1 MSTKKLRNI
10 LNSKKLSDKELKVL
24 KDIEKKVS
32 WLSAWM
38 IHNANNIRQS
48 EDGLKVGGH
57 QASSASIIS
66 IMVVLYFKVLQSEDR
81 VAVKP
86 HAAPVF
92 HSIQYLLGNQTRE
105 KLENFRGFGGAQS
118 YPSRTKDTDDVD
130 YSTGSVGLGGAIT
143 IFGSLMQDYLYQ
155 HNFINK
161 QNKPG
166 KMVAL
171 LGDAELDE
179 GNIYEALLEGA
190 KQNVRNCWWVID
202 YNRQSLDAV
211 VADELHLKID
221 ELFAS
226 MGWRVVTLKYGKKL
240 QNLSKIKGGNKIL
253 NWIDNCPNDLY
264 SALSYLGSKGWRE
277 HLNNDLKNDKYAL
290 KIISALSDE
299 ELNDTMSNLAGNDVE
314 AVLEAF
320 MEADSDDI
328 PTCFIAYTIKGF
340 GLPLAGHKDN
350 HAGLMNIE
358 QMEKYKRELNITNG
372 EEWDYYSGIQSSKK
386 DLINFLSNS
395 SFYKNNNR
403 VYSDDKIE
411 IPKKLIFKDS
421 KLSNTQE
428 TFGRII
434 NEIGKDDSD
443 LSNRIV
449 TFSPDVTVSTSLGGW
464 VNQKQI
470 YNREKRT
477 DIFHDEKVVS
487 AQKWHV
493 SPKGQH
499 FELGIAENNL
509 FLALGA
515 AGLSKEMFGA
525 TLIPIG
531 TIYDTFISRGLD
543 ALNYAVYQDARFLL
557 VATPSGIS
565 LGPEGGAHQS
575 IITPL
580 IGVGQPNLLMFEPTY
595 ADELEVILR
604 YSFRYMQDENGSSV
618 YIRLSTRNIPQLKR
632 TLDDSLENNILS
644 GGYWLDKSSEKSDII
659 ILFSGVMAPEVLEAV
674 EIMKEDEINISIL
687 SVTSNDRLYKNWK
700 KSHKDKSSGT
710 YSKSR
715 IEELFE
721 NSSKDCVIVSIND
734 AHSSVLTWIGGAVGK
749 KIISLG
755 FDEFGQS
762 GNLKDLYNTYSL
774 DSEAIVDACAQ
785 VLINNN

>member
-211 VADELHLKID
+211 VTDELHLKID

-358 QMEKYKRELNITNG
+358 QMEEYKRELNITNG

>member
-1 MSTKKLRNI
+1 MANKKIKNI
-10 LNSKKLSDKELKVL
+10 SNSKKISDKDLSIL
-24 KDIEKKVS
+24 KDLEKKVS

-38 IHNANNIRQS
+38 IHNANNIRESQ
-48 EDGLKVGGH
+48 DGLKVGGH

-66 IMVVLYFKVLQSEDR
+66 IMVALYFKVLESEDR

-92 HSIQYLLGNQTRE
+92 HSIQYLLGNQSKE

-118 YPSRTKDTDDVD
+118 YPSRTKDTADVD

-155 HNFINK
+155 HNLINE
-161 QNKPG
+161 QNRNG

-264 SALSYLGSKGWRE
+264 SALSYLGSKGWRD
-277 HLNNDLKNDKYAL
+277 HLNNDLKNDKDAL
-290 KIISALSDE
+290 KIISS
-299 ELNDTMSNLAGNDVE
+299 LNDEDLNETMSNLAGNDVE

-320 MEADSDDI
+320 LEADNDDV

-358 QMEKYKRELNITNG
+358 QMEVYKKELNIKQG
-372 EEWDYYSGIQSSKK
+372 EEWDCYSGINSSENDIIK
-386 DLINFLSNS
+386 FLTNN

-403 VYSDDKIE
+403 NYSDEKIH
-411 IPKKLIFKDS
+411 IPKKLIFKEGKS
-421 KLSNTQE
+421 SNTQE
-428 TFGRII
+428 VFGRII
-434 NEIGKDDSD
+434 NEIGKEESD
-443 LSNRIV
+443 LSKRIV

-470 YNREKRT
+470 YNRVKRT

-493 SPKGQH
+493 SPEGQH

-515 AGLSKEMFGA
+515 AGLSNKMFGSS
-525 TLIPIG
+525 LIPIG

-580 IGVGQPNLLMFEPTY
+580 IGIGQPNLLMFEPTY
-595 ADELEVILR
+595 ADELEIILR
-604 YSFRYMQDENGSSV
+604 YSFSYMQEENGSSV
-618 YIRLSTRNIPQLKR
+618 YIRLSTRNIDQIERK
-632 TLDDSLENNILS
+632 LDSSNEEDILS
-644 GGYWLDKSSEKSDII
+644 GGYWLEKPSKKSDVII
-659 ILFSGVMAPEVLEAV
+659 VFSGVMAPEVLEAA
-674 EIMKEDEINISIL
+674 EIMKEDELNISIL

-700 KSHKDKSSGT
+700 QTHKDRSHGVNN
-710 YSKSR
+710 KSR

-721 NSSKDCVIVSIND
+721 NTNRESVIISVND
-734 AHSSVLTWIGGAVGK
+734 AHSSSLTWIGGALGK

-755 FDEFGQS
+755 VDEFGQS
-762 GNLKDLYNTYSL
+762 GNLKDLYKHYSL
-774 DSEAIVDACAQ
+774 DAEAIVDACAQ
-785 VLINNN
+785 VLISAN

>member
-1 MSTKKLRNI
+1 MDSKKIKNI
-10 LNSKKLSDKELKVL
+10 SNSKKISDKDLSIL
-24 KDIEKKVS
+24 KDLEKKVS

-38 IHNANNIRQS
+38 IHNANNIRESQ
-48 EDGLKVGGH
+48 DGLKVGGH

-66 IMVVLYFKVLQSEDR
+66 IMVALYFKVLESEDR

-92 HSIQYLLGNQTRE
+92 HSIQYLLGNQSKE

-118 YPSRTKDTDDVD
+118 YPSRTKDTADVD

-155 HNFINK
+155 HNLINE
-161 QNKPG
+161 QNRNG

-264 SALSYLGSKGWRE
+264 SALSYLGSKGWRD
-277 HLNNDLKNDKYAL
+277 HLNNDLKNDKDAL
-290 KIISALSDE
+290 KIISS
-299 ELNDTMSNLAGNDVE
+299 LNDEDLNETMSNLAGNDVE

-320 MEADSDDI
+320 LEADNDDV

-358 QMEKYKRELNITNG
+358 QMEVYKKELNIKQG
-372 EEWDYYSGIQSSKK
+372 EEWDYYSGINSSENDIIK
-386 DLINFLSNS
+386 FLKNN

-403 VYSDDKIE
+403 NYSDEKIH
-411 IPKKLIFKDS
+411 IPKKLIFKEGKS
-421 KLSNTQE
+421 SNTQE
-428 TFGRII
+428 VFGRII
-434 NEIGKDDSD
+434 NEIGKEESN
-443 LSNRIV
+443 LSKRIV
-449 TFSPDVTVSTSLGGW
+449 TFSPDVTISTSLGGW

-470 YNREKRT
+470 YNRVKRT

-493 SPKGQH
+493 SPEGQH

-515 AGLSKEMFGA
+515 AGLSKKMFGSS
-525 TLIPIG
+525 LIPIG

-580 IGVGQPNLLMFEPTY
+580 IGIGQPNLLMFEPTY
-595 ADELEVILR
+595 ADELEIILR
-604 YSFRYMQDENGSSV
+604 YSFSYMQEENGSSV
-618 YIRLSTRNIPQLKR
+618 YIRLSTRNIDQIERK
-632 TLDDSLENNILS
+632 LDSSNEEDILS
-644 GGYWLDKSSEKSDII
+644 GGYWLEKPSKKSDVII
-659 ILFSGVMAPEVLEAV
+659 VFSGVMAPEVLEAA
-674 EIMKEDEINISIL
+674 EIMKEDELNISIL

-700 KSHKDKSSGT
+700 QTHKDRSLGVNN
-710 YSKSR
+710 KSR

-721 NSSKDCVIVSIND
+721 NTNRESVIISVND
-734 AHSSVLTWIGGAVGK
+734 AHSSSLTWIGGALGK

-755 FDEFGQS
+755 VDEFGQS
-762 GNLKDLYNTYSL
+762 GNLKDLYKHYSL
-774 DSEAIVDACAQ
+774 DAEAIVDACAQ
-785 VLINNN
+785 VLISAN

>member
-1 MSTKKLRNI
+1 MANKKI
-10 LNSKKLSDKELKVL
+10 KSISNSKKISDKDLSIL
-24 KDIEKKVS
+24 KDLEKKVS

-38 IHNANNIRQS
+38 IHNANNIRESQ
-48 EDGLKVGGH
+48 DGLKVGGH
-57 QASSASIIS
+57 QSSSASIIS
-66 IMVVLYFKVLQSEDR
+66 IMVALYFKVLESEDR

-92 HSIQYLLGNQTRE
+92 HSIQYLLGNQSKE

-118 YPSRTKDTDDVD
+118 YPSRTKDTADVD

-155 HNFINK
+155 HNLINE
-161 QNKPG
+161 QNRNG

-264 SALSYLGSKGWRE
+264 SALSYLGSKGWRD
-277 HLNNDLKNDKYAL
+277 HLNNDLKNDKDAL
-290 KIISALSDE
+290 KIISS
-299 ELNDTMSNLAGNDVE
+299 LNDEDLNETMSNLAGNDVE

-320 MEADSDDI
+320 LEADNDDV

-358 QMEKYKRELNITNG
+358 QMEVYKKELNIKQG
-372 EEWDYYSGIQSSKK
+372 EEWDYYSGINSSENDIIK
-386 DLINFLSNS
+386 FLTNN

-403 VYSDDKIE
+403 NYSDEKIH
-411 IPKKLIFKDS
+411 IPKKLIFKES
-421 KLSNTQE
+421 KSSNTQE
-428 TFGRII
+428 VFGRII
-434 NEIGKDDSD
+434 NEIGKEESD
-443 LSNRIV
+443 LSKRIV

-464 VNQKQI
+464 VNQRQI
-470 YNREKRT
+470 YNRVKRT

-493 SPKGQH
+493 SPEGQH

-515 AGLSKEMFGA
+515 AGLSKKMFGSS
-525 TLIPIG
+525 LIPIG

-580 IGVGQPNLLMFEPTY
+580 IGIGQPNLLMFEPTY
-595 ADELEVILR
+595 ADELEIILR
-604 YSFRYMQDENGSSV
+604 YSFSYMQEENGSSV
-618 YIRLSTRNIPQLKR
+618 YIRLSTRNIDQIERK
-632 TLDDSLENNILS
+632 LDSSNEEDILS
-644 GGYWLDKSSEKSDII
+644 GGYWLEKSSKKSDVII
-659 ILFSGVMAPEVLEAV
+659 VFSGVMAPEVLEAA
-674 EIMKEDEINISIL
+674 EIMKEDELNISIL

-700 KSHKDKSSGT
+700 QTHKDRSLGINN
-710 YSKSR
+710 KSR

-721 NSSKDCVIVSIND
+721 NTNRESVIISVND
-734 AHSSVLTWIGGAVGK
+734 AHSSSLTWIGGALGK

-755 FDEFGQS
+755 VDEFGQS
-762 GNLKDLYNTYSL
+762 GNLKDLYKHYSL
-774 DSEAIVDACAQ
+774 DAEAIVDACAQ
-785 VLINNN
+785 VLISAN

>member
-1 MSTKKLRNI
+1 MYNNKLNNI
-10 LNSKKLSDKELKVL
+10 SNSKKIPSKDIQVL
-24 KDIEKKVS
+24 KDLEKKVS
-32 WLSAWM
+32 WLSSWM
-38 IHNANNIRQS
+38 IHNANNIRVS

-57 QASSASIIS
+57 QASSASIVS
-66 IMVVLYFKVLQSEDR
+66 IMIALYFKVLKSEDR

-92 HSIQYLLGNQTRE
+92 HSIQYMLGNQTKD
-105 KLENFRGFGGAQS
+105 KLENFRAFGGAQS

-143 IFGSLMQDYLYQ
+143 IFGSLIQDYLHQ
-155 HNFINK
+155 HKIMK
-161 QNKPG
+161 RKKYG

-190 KQNVRNCWWVID
+190 KQNVRNCWWIID

-211 VADELHLKID
+211 VTDELHLKID
-221 ELFAS
+221 ELFDS

-240 QNLSKIKGGNKIL
+240 QSLSKIKGGNKIL

-277 HLNNDLKNDKYAL
+277 HLNNDLKNDKDAL
-290 KIISALSDE
+290 KIINSMGDE
-299 ELNDTMSNLAGNDVE
+299 ELNETMSNLAGNDVE

-320 MEADSDDI
+320 LEADKDDT

-358 QMEKYKRELNITNG
+358 QIEAYRKELNINKG
-372 EEWDYYSGIQSSKK
+372 EEWDYYSGIDSSQK
-386 DLINFLSNS
+386 DLAKFLEKSP
-395 SFYKNNNR
+395 FYKNNDRNF
-403 VYSDDKIE
+403 SDEKV
-411 IPKKLIFKDS
+411 KVSNKFKFKEGKS
-421 KLSNTQE
+421 SNTQE
-428 TFGRII
+428 VFGRIL
-434 NEIGKDDSD
+434 NEIGKSDSE
-443 LSNRIV
+443 LSKRIV

-470 YNREKRT
+470 YNRKKKT
-477 DIFHDEKVVS
+477 DVFHDEKVVS
-487 AQKWHV
+487 AQKWQV
-493 SPKGQH
+493 SPQGQH

-515 AGLSKEMFGA
+515 AGLSKKMFGSS
-525 TLIPIG
+525 LIPIG

-580 IGVGQPNLLMFEPTY
+580 IGIGQPNLLMFEPTY

-604 YSFRYMQDENGSSV
+604 YTFNYMQDENGSSV
-618 YIRLSTRNIPQLKR
+618 YIRLSTRNIDQINRKL
-632 TLDDSLENNILS
+632 TSSLEQDILS
-644 GGYWLDKSSEKSDII
+644 GGYWLEGSEINSEVII
-659 ILFSGVMAPEVLEAV
+659 VFSGVMAPEVLEASKQ
-674 EIMKEDEINISIL
+674 MQEDEINISIL
-687 SVTSNDRLYKNWK
+687 SVTSNDRLYKNWRQ
-700 KSHKDKSSGT
+700 SHKDKSLGINN
-710 YSKSR
+710 KSR
-715 IEELFE
+715 IEEIFE
-721 NSSKDCVIVSIND
+721 NTNKNSVIITIND
-734 AHSSVLTWIGGAVGK
+734 AHSSSLTWIGGAVGK

-755 FDEFGQS
+755 VDEFGQS
-762 GNLKDLYNTYSL
+762 GNLIDLYRHYSIN
-774 DSEAIVDACAQ
+774 SEAIVDACAQ
-785 VLINNN
+785 VLVNNN

>member
-1 MSTKKLRNI
+1 MKN
-10 LNSKKLSDKELKVL
+10 NKLSQISNSQKISDIDLKIL
-24 KDIEKKVS
+24 KDVEKKVS
-32 WLSAWM
+32 WISAWM
-38 IHNANNIRQS
+38 IHNANNIRPS
-48 EDGLKVGGH
+48 LDGIKVGGH

-66 IMVVLYFKVLQSEDR
+66 IMVALYFKILKTEDR

-92 HSIQYLLGNQTRE
+92 HSIQYLLGNQKQD
-105 KLENFRGFGGAQS
+105 KLENFRAFGGAQS

-143 IFGSLMQDYLYQ
+143 IFGSLIQDYVAQ
-155 HNFINK
+155 HDFVSKNF
-161 QNKPG
+161 KPG

-211 VADELHLKID
+211 VADKLHLKID

-226 MGWRVVTLKYGKKL
+226 MGWRVITLKYGKKL
-240 QNLSKIKGGNKIL
+240 QSLSTLNGGNEIL

-264 SALSYLGSKGWRE
+264 SALSYMGSKGWRE
-277 HLNNDLKNDKYAL
+277 HLNKDLKKSKEAIN
-290 KIISALSDE
+290 IIKSLSDV
-299 ELNDTMSNLAGNDVE
+299 ELNETMSNLAGNDVE

-320 MEADSDDI
+320 TEADNDDV

-350 HAGLMNIE
+350 HSGLMNND
-358 QMEKYKRELNITNG
+358 QMQSYKKNLNIKNG
-372 EEWDYYSGIQSSKK
+372 CEWDYYSGLDSSENLIK
-386 DLINFLSNS
+386 DFLSKT
-395 SFYKNNNR
+395 SFYKGDKR
-403 VYSDDKIE
+403 LFSDSI
-411 IPKKLIFKDS
+411 IHVPS
-421 KLSNTQE
+421 KFDYKNSENSNTQE
-428 TFGRII
+428 VFGRIL
-434 NEIGKDDSD
+434 NEIGKEDSD
-443 LSNRIV
+443 LSKRIV

-470 YNREKRT
+470 YNREHKE
-477 DIFHDEKVVS
+477 DVFHNEKVVS
-487 AQKWHV
+487 AQKWLA

-515 AGLSKEMFGA
+515 AGLSDKMFGSR
-525 TLIPIG
+525 LIPIG

-580 IGVGQPNLLMFEPTY
+580 IGIGQPNLLMFEPTY
-595 ADELEVILR
+595 ADELEIILR
-604 YSFRYMQDENGSSV
+604 YTFSYMQQPKGSSV
-618 YIRLSTRNIPQLKR
+618 YIRLSTRNIPQIKR
-632 TLDDSLENNILS
+632 EISKSLEEEILS
-644 GGYWLDKSSEKSDII
+644 GGYWLEKPKNKSNITII
-659 ILFSGVMAPEVLEAV
+659 FSGVMAPEVYEALQ
-674 EIMKEDEINISIL
+674 ILKEDNLNISVL
-687 SVTSNDRLYKNWK
+687 SVTSSDRMYKNWK
-700 KSHKDKSSGT
+700 ESQKKRSVGNKNL
-710 YSKSR
+710 SR
-715 IEELFE
+715 IEELFME
-721 NSSKDCVIVSIND
+721 TSKESVIVTLID
-734 AHSSVLTWIGGAVGK
+734 AHSSSLTWIGGAVGK
-749 KIISLG
+749 KTISLG
-755 FDEFGQS
+755 VDEFGQS
-762 GNLKDLYNTYSL
+762 GNLKDLYHHYSI
-774 DSEAIVDACAQ
+774 DADAIVDACAQ
-785 VLINNN
+785 ALSN

>member
-1 MSTKKLRNI
+1 MKNNKLSQI
-10 LNSKKLSDKELKVL
+10 SNSKKISDIDLKTL
-24 KDIEKKVS
+24 KDVEKKIS

-38 IHNANNIRQS
+38 IHNANNIRPS
-48 EDGLKVGGH
+48 MDGIKVGGH

-66 IMVVLYFKVLQSEDR
+66 IMVALYFKILNSEDR

-92 HSIQYLLGNQTRE
+92 HSIQYLLGNQTLD
-105 KLENFRGFGGAQS
+105 KLEKFRALGGAQS

-143 IFGSLMQDYLYQ
+143 IFGSLIQDYVAQ
-155 HNFINK
+155 HNFVSKNFRH
-161 QNKPG
+161 G

-211 VADELHLKID
+211 VADKLHLKID

-226 MGWRVVTLKYGKKL
+226 MGWRVITLKYGKKL
-240 QNLSKIKGGNKIL
+240 QSLSKIKGGNEIL

-264 SALSYLGSKGWRE
+264 SALSYMGSKGWRE
-277 HLNNDLKNDKYAL
+277 HLNIDLKNNKDSIN
-290 KIISALSDE
+290 IIKSLSDE
-299 ELNDTMSNLAGNDVE
+299 ELNETMSNLAGNDVE

-320 MEADSDDI
+320 IEADNDDI

-350 HAGLMNIE
+350 HAGLMNNE
-358 QMEKYKRELNITNG
+358 QMESYKNNLNIKNG
-372 EEWDYYSGIQSSKK
+372 QEWDYYSGLDSSEDIIK
-386 DLINFLSNS
+386 DFLSKN
-395 SFYKNNNR
+395 SFYKGQKR
-403 VYSDDKIE
+403 LFRDQE
-411 IPKKLIFKDS
+411 INVPNKLHYKNS
-421 KLSNTQE
+421 QSSNTQE
-428 TFGRII
+428 VFGRIL
-434 NEIGKDDSD
+434 NEIGKNESD
-443 LSNRIV
+443 LSKRIV

-470 YNREKRT
+470 YNREHKE
-477 DIFHDEKVVS
+477 DIFHNEKVVS
-487 AQKWHV
+487 AQKWHA
-493 SPKGQH
+493 SPNGQH

-515 AGLSKEMFGA
+515 AGLSDKMFGA
-525 TLIPIG
+525 SLIPIG

-543 ALNYAVYQDARFLL
+543 ALNYAVYQDSRFLL

-580 IGVGQPNLLMFEPTY
+580 IGIGQPNLLMFEPTY

-604 YSFRYMQDENGSSV
+604 YTFSHMQRPEGSSV
-618 YIRLSTRNIPQLKR
+618 YIRLSTRNIPQITREINK
-632 TLDDSLENNILS
+632 SLEGEILS
-644 GGYWLDKSSEKSDII
+644 GGYWLEKPKNKSNITI
-659 ILFSGVMAPEVLEAV
+659 VFSGVMAPEVLEAI
-674 EIMKEDEINISIL
+674 EILKEDMLDVSVLSI
-687 SVTSNDRLYKNWK
+687 TSADRLYKNWK
-700 KSHKDKSSGT
+700 EAQKQRSMGNKIL
-710 YSKSR
+710 SR
-715 IEELFE
+715 IEELFLDTLSE
-721 NSSKDCVIVSIND
+721 SVIVTLID
-734 AHSSVLTWIGGAVGK
+734 AHSSSLTWIGGAVGK
-749 KIISLG
+749 KTVSLG
-755 FDEFGQS
+755 VDEFGQS
-762 GNLKDLYNTYSL
+762 GNLQDLYNHY
-774 DSEAIVDACAQ
+774 DIDADAIVDACAQ
-785 VLINNN
+785 ALSK

>member
-1 MSTKKLRNI
+1 MKNNKLSQI
-10 LNSKKLSDKELKVL
+10 SNSKKISDIDLKVL
-24 KDIEKKVS
+24 KDVEKKVS

-38 IHNANNIRQS
+38 IHNANNIRPS
-48 EDGLKVGGH
+48 LDGIKVGGH

-66 IMVVLYFKVLQSEDR
+66 IMVALYFKILNSEDR

-92 HSIQYLLGNQTRE
+92 HSIQYLLGNQNLK
-105 KLENFRGFGGAQS
+105 KLENFRAYGGAQS

-143 IFGSLMQDYLYQ
+143 IFGSLIQDYVAQ
-155 HNFINK
+155 HNFVSKNFK
-161 QNKPG
+161 YG

-211 VADELHLKID
+211 VADKLHLKID

-226 MGWRVVTLKYGKKL
+226 MGWRVITLKYGKKL
-240 QNLSKIKGGNKIL
+240 QSLSKIKGGNEIL

-264 SALSYLGSKGWRE
+264 SALSYMGSKGWRE
-277 HLNNDLKNDKYAL
+277 HLNTDLKNNKDSIN
-290 KIISALSDE
+290 IIKSLSDE
-299 ELNDTMSNLAGNDVE
+299 ELNETMSNLAGNDVE

-320 MEADSDDI
+320 IEADNDDI

-350 HAGLMNIE
+350 HAGLMNNE
-358 QMEKYKRELNITNG
+358 QMESYKNNLNIKNG
-372 EEWDYYSGIQSSKK
+372 QEWDYYSGLDSSEVIIK
-386 DLINFLSNS
+386 DFLSKN
-395 SFYKNNNR
+395 SFYKGKKRLFSEQAIN
-403 VYSDDKIE
+403 V
-411 IPKKLIFKDS
+411 PKKLNYKKS
-421 KLSNTQE
+421 LSSNTQE
-428 TFGRII
+428 VFGRIL
-434 NEIGKDDSD
+434 NEIGKDDTD
-443 LSNRIV
+443 LGKRIV

-470 YNREKRT
+470 YNREHKE
-477 DIFHDEKVVS
+477 DIFYNEKVVS
-487 AQKWHV
+487 AQKWHA
-493 SPKGQH
+493 SPNGQH

-515 AGLSKEMFGA
+515 AGLSDKMFGA
-525 TLIPIG
+525 SLIPIG

-543 ALNYAVYQDARFLL
+543 ALNYAVYQDSRFLL

-580 IGVGQPNLLMFEPTY
+580 IGIGQPNLLMFEPTY

-604 YSFRYMQDENGSSV
+604 YTFSHMQSPEGSSV
-618 YIRLSTRNIPQLKR
+618 YIRLSTRNIPQIKR
-632 TLDDSLENNILS
+632 EINKSLEGEILS
-644 GGYWLDKSSEKSDII
+644 GGYWLKKPKNKSNITI
-659 ILFSGVMAPEVLEAV
+659 VFSGVMAPEVLEAI
-674 EIMKEDEINISIL
+674 EILKEDMLDVSVLSI
-687 SVTSNDRLYKNWK
+687 TSADRLYKNWK
-700 KSHKDKSSGT
+700 EAQKQRSMGNKIL
-710 YSKSR
+710 SR
-715 IEELFE
+715 IEELFLDTLSE
-721 NSSKDCVIVSIND
+721 SVIVTLID
-734 AHSSVLTWIGGAVGK
+734 AHSSSLTWIGGAVGK
-749 KIISLG
+749 KTVSLG
-755 FDEFGQS
+755 VDEFGQS
-762 GNLKDLYNTYSL
+762 GNLQDLYNHY
-774 DSEAIVDACAQ
+774 DIDADAIVDACAQ
-785 VLINNN
+785 ALSK

>member
-1 MSTKKLRNI
+1 MKNNKLSQI
-10 LNSKKLSDKELKVL
+10 SNSKKISDIDLKTL
-24 KDIEKKVS
+24 KDVEKKIS

-38 IHNANNIRQS
+38 IHNANNIRPS
-48 EDGLKVGGH
+48 MDGIKVGGH

-66 IMVVLYFKVLQSEDR
+66 IMVALYFKILNSEDR

-92 HSIQYLLGNQTRE
+92 HSIQYLLGNQTLD
-105 KLENFRGFGGAQS
+105 KLEKFRAFGGAQS

-143 IFGSLMQDYLYQ
+143 IFGSLIQDYVAQ
-155 HNFINK
+155 HNLVSKNFRH
-161 QNKPG
+161 G

-211 VADELHLKID
+211 VADKLHLKID

-226 MGWRVVTLKYGKKL
+226 MGWRVITLKYGKKL
-240 QNLSKIKGGNKIL
+240 QSLSKIKGGNEIL

-264 SALSYLGSKGWRE
+264 SALSYMGSKGWRE
-277 HLNNDLKNDKYAL
+277 HLNIDLKNNKDSIN
-290 KIISALSDE
+290 IIKSLSDE
-299 ELNDTMSNLAGNDVE
+299 ELNETMSNLAGNDVE

-320 MEADSDDI
+320 IEADNDDI

-350 HAGLMNIE
+350 HAGLMNNE
-358 QMEKYKRELNITNG
+358 QMESYKNNLNIKNG
-372 EEWDYYSGIQSSKK
+372 QEWDYYSGLDSSEDIIK
-386 DLINFLSNS
+386 DFLSKN
-395 SFYKNNNR
+395 SFYKGQKR
-403 VYSDDKIE
+403 LFRDQE
-411 IPKKLIFKDS
+411 INVPNKLHYKNS
-421 KLSNTQE
+421 QSSNTQE
-428 TFGRII
+428 VFGRIL
-434 NEIGKDDSD
+434 NEIGKNESD
-443 LSNRIV
+443 LSKRIV

-470 YNREKRT
+470 YNREHKE
-477 DIFHDEKVVS
+477 DIFHNEKVVS
-487 AQKWHV
+487 AQKWHA
-493 SPKGQH
+493 SPNGQH

-515 AGLSKEMFGA
+515 AGLSDKMFGA
-525 TLIPIG
+525 SLIPIG

-543 ALNYAVYQDARFLL
+543 ALNYAVYQDSRFLL

-580 IGVGQPNLLMFEPTY
+580 IGIGQPNLLMFEPTY

-604 YSFRYMQDENGSSV
+604 YTFSHMQRPEGSSV
-618 YIRLSTRNIPQLKR
+618 YIRLSTRNIPQITREINK
-632 TLDDSLENNILS
+632 SLEGEILS
-644 GGYWLDKSSEKSDII
+644 GGYWLEKPKNKSNITI
-659 ILFSGVMAPEVLEAV
+659 VFSGVMAPEVLEAI
-674 EIMKEDEINISIL
+674 EILKEDMLDVSVLSI
-687 SVTSNDRLYKNWK
+687 TSADRLYKNWK
-700 KSHKDKSSGT
+700 EAQKQRSMGNKIL
-710 YSKSR
+710 SR
-715 IEELFE
+715 IEELFLDTLSE
-721 NSSKDCVIVSIND
+721 SVIVTLID
-734 AHSSVLTWIGGAVGK
+734 AHSSSLTWIGGAVGK
-749 KIISLG
+749 KTVSLG
-755 FDEFGQS
+755 VDEFGQS
-762 GNLKDLYNTYSL
+762 GNLQDLYNHY
-774 DSEAIVDACAQ
+774 DIDADAIVDACAQ
-785 VLINNN
+785 ALSK

>member
-1 MSTKKLRNI
+1 MNSKNKLRNI
-10 LNSKKLSDKELKVL
+10 PNKKQISDKDLILLKEL
-24 KDIEKKVS
+24 EKKVS
-32 WLSAWM
+32 WLSSWM
-38 IHNANNIRQS
+38 IHNANNLRIS

-57 QASSASIIS
+57 QASSASIVS
-66 IMVVLYFKVLQSEDR
+66 IMVALYFKILQSEDR

-92 HSIQYLLGNQTRE
+92 HSIQYLLGNQTQD
-105 KLENFRGFGGAQS
+105 KLKNFRGFGGAQS

-143 IFGSLMQDYLYQ
+143 IFGSLIQDYLYQ
-155 HNFINK
+155 HNFIKK
-161 QNKPG
+161 QKSG

-190 KQNVRNCWWVID
+190 KQNVRNCWWIID

-240 QNLSKIKGGNKIL
+240 QSLSKIKGGNLIL
-253 NWIDNCPNDLY
+253 NWIDSCPNDLY

-277 HLNNDLKNDKYAL
+277 HLNNDLKNHKDAL
-290 KIISALSDE
+290 NIINTLSDE
-299 ELNDTMSNLAGNDVE
+299 ELNETMSNLAGNDVE

-320 MEADSDDI
+320 LEADSDDI

-358 QMEKYKRELNITNG
+358 QMEIFKKELNISKG
-372 EEWDYYSGIQSSKK
+372 EEWDFFSGMSAPKNEVNKFLKK
-386 DLINFLSNS
+386 S
-395 SFYKNNNR
+395 SFYNNNDR
-403 VYSDDKIE
+403 NFSDKKIE
-411 IPKKLIFKDS
+411 ISKKFKFKES
-421 KLSNTQE
+421 KTSNTQE
-428 TFGRII
+428 VFGRII
-434 NEIGKDDSD
+434 NEIGKEDSE
-443 LSNRIV
+443 LSKRIV
-449 TFSPDVTVSTSLGGW
+449 TFSPDVTVSTNLGGW

-470 YNREKRT
+470 YNREKKT

-493 SPKGQH
+493 SPEGQH

-515 AGLSKEMFGA
+515 AGLSKKMFGA
-525 TLIPIG
+525 SLIPIG

-580 IGVGQPNLLMFEPTY
+580 IGIGQPNLLMFEPTY

-604 YSFRYMQDENGSSV
+604 YTFSYMQEENGSSV
-618 YIRLSTRNIPQLKR
+618 YIRLSTRNIDQINRKLSS
-632 TLDDSLENNILS
+632 SLEQDILS
-644 GGYWLDKSSEKSDII
+644 GGYWLEKSKIKSDLII
-659 ILFSGVMAPEVLEAV
+659 VFSGVMAPEVLMAAET
-674 EIMKEDEINISIL
+674 MKEDEINISIL

-700 KSHKDKSSGT
+700 QSHKDKSRGINN
-710 YSKSR
+710 KSR
-715 IEELFE
+715 IEKIFE
-721 NSSKDCVIVSIND
+721 NTSKESVIITIND
-734 AHSSVLTWIGGAVGK
+734 AHSSTLTWIGGAVGRK
-749 KIISLG
+749 VISLG
-755 FDEFGQS
+755 VDEFGQS
-762 GNLKDLYNTYSL
+762 GNLKDLYNYYAL
-774 DSEAIVDACAQ
+774 DQEAIVDACAQ
-785 VLINNN
+785 IIVDNN

>member
-1 MSTKKLRNI
+1 MNNKKLKNI
-10 LNSKKLSDKELKVL
+10 PNSKKLSDKDLTVL

-38 IHNANNIRQS
+38 IHNANNIRKS

-57 QASSASIIS
+57 QASSASIVS
-66 IMVVLYFKVLQSEDR
+66 IMVALYFKVLQSEDR

-92 HSIQYLLGNQTRE
+92 HSIQYLLGNQTKE
-105 KLENFRGFGGAQS
+105 KLDNFRGFGGAQS

-143 IFGSLMQDYLYQ
+143 IFGSLMQDYLYK

-161 QNKPG
+161 QNKFG

-226 MGWRVVTLKYGKKL
+226 MGWRVVILKYGKKL
-240 QNLSKIKGGNKIL
+240 QRLSKIKGGNKIL

-264 SALSYLGSKGWRE
+264 SALSYVGSKGWRE
-277 HLNNDLKNDKYAL
+277 HLNNDLKNDKDAL
-290 KIISALSDE
+290 KIINALSDS

-320 MEADSDDI
+320 MEADSDDV
-328 PTCFIAYTIKGF
+328 PTCFIAYTTKGF

-350 HAGLMNIE
+350 HAGLMNNE
-358 QMEKYKRELNITNG
+358 QMEVYKSELNIANG
-372 EEWDYYSGIQSSKK
+372 DEWDHYAGIESSKK
-386 DLINFLSNS
+386 DLIKFLSKS

-403 VYSDDKIE
+403 TYSDHKIK
-411 IPKKLIFKDS
+411 IPEKLKFKGGN
-421 KLSNTQE
+421 LSNTQE
-428 TFGRII
+428 VFGRII
-434 NEIGKDDSD
+434 NEIGKESSD

-470 YNREKRT
+470 YNRVKKT

-493 SPKGQH
+493 SPDGQH

-515 AGLSKEMFGA
+515 AGLSKKMFGSS
-525 TLIPIG
+525 LIPIG

-557 VATPSGIS
+557 IATPSGIS

-580 IGVGQPNLLMFEPTY
+580 IGIGQPSLLMFEPTY
-595 ADELEVILR
+595 ADELEAILR
-604 YSFRYMQDENGSSV
+604 YSFSFMQEENGSSV
-618 YIRLSTRNIPQLKR
+618 YIRLSTRNITQLQR
-632 TLDDSLENNILS
+632 TLNTSLENEILS
-644 GGYWLDKSSEKSDII
+644 GGYWLEKSEKPSDII
-659 ILFSGVMAPEVLEAV
+659 IVFSGVMAPEVLEAA
-674 EIMKEDEINISIL
+674 EIIKEDEINVSVLSI
-687 SVTSNDRLYKNWK
+687 TSNDRLYKNWK
-700 KSHKDKSSGT
+700 QSHKNKSSGVNN
-710 YSKSR
+710 KSR
-715 IEELFE
+715 IEQLFE
-721 NSSKDCVIVSIND
+721 ASNRDSVIISIND
-734 AHSSVLTWIGGAVGK
+734 AHSSTLTWIGGAVGK

-755 FDEFGQS
+755 VDEFGQS
-762 GNLKDLYNTYSL
+762 GNLKDLYENYSL
-774 DSEAIVDACAQ
+774 NAEAIVDACAQ
-785 VLINNN
+785 VLTNNN

>member
-1 MSTKKLRNI
+1 MKNNKLSQI
-10 LNSKKLSDKELKVL
+10 SNSKKISDIDLKTL
-24 KDIEKKVS
+24 KDVEKKIS

-38 IHNANNIRQS
+38 IHNANNIRPS
-48 EDGLKVGGH
+48 MDGIKVGGH

-66 IMVVLYFKVLQSEDR
+66 IMVALYFKILNSEDR

-92 HSIQYLLGNQTRE
+92 HSIQYLLGNQTLD
-105 KLENFRGFGGAQS
+105 KLEKFRAFGGAQS

-143 IFGSLMQDYLYQ
+143 IFGSLIQDYVAQ
-155 HNFINK
+155 HNLVSKNFRH
-161 QNKPG
+161 G

-211 VADELHLKID
+211 VADKLHLKID

-226 MGWRVVTLKYGKKL
+226 MGWRVITLKYGKKL
-240 QNLSKIKGGNKIL
+240 QSLSKIKGGNEIL

-264 SALSYLGSKGWRE
+264 SALSYMGSKGWRE
-277 HLNNDLKNDKYAL
+277 HLNIDLKNNKDSIN
-290 KIISALSDE
+290 IIKSLSDE
-299 ELNDTMSNLAGNDVE
+299 ELNETMSNLAGNDVE

-320 MEADSDDI
+320 IEADNDDI

-350 HAGLMNIE
+350 HAGLMNNE
-358 QMEKYKRELNITNG
+358 QMKSYKNHLNIKNG
-372 EEWDYYSGIQSSKK
+372 QEWDYYSGLDSSEDIIK
-386 DLINFLSNS
+386 DFLSKN
-395 SFYKNNNR
+395 SFYKGQKR
-403 VYSDDKIE
+403 LFRDQE
-411 IPKKLIFKDS
+411 INVPNKLHYKNS
-421 KLSNTQE
+421 QSSNTQE
-428 TFGRII
+428 VFGRIL
-434 NEIGKDDSD
+434 NEIGKNESD
-443 LSNRIV
+443 LSKRIV

-470 YNREKRT
+470 YNREHKE
-477 DIFHDEKVVS
+477 DIFHNEKVVA
-487 AQKWHV
+487 AQKWHA
-493 SPKGQH
+493 SPNGQH

-515 AGLSKEMFGA
+515 AGLSDKMFGA
-525 TLIPIG
+525 SLIPIG

-543 ALNYAVYQDARFLL
+543 ALNYAVYQDSRFLL

-580 IGVGQPNLLMFEPTY
+580 IGIGQPNLLMFEPTY

-604 YSFRYMQDENGSSV
+604 YTFSHMQRPEGSSV
-618 YIRLSTRNIPQLKR
+618 YIRLSTRNIPQITREINK
-632 TLDDSLENNILS
+632 SLEGEILS
-644 GGYWLDKSSEKSDII
+644 GGYWLEKPKNKSNITI
-659 ILFSGVMAPEVLEAV
+659 VFSGVMAPEVLEAI
-674 EIMKEDEINISIL
+674 EILKEDMLDVSVLSI
-687 SVTSNDRLYKNWK
+687 TSADRLYKNWK
-700 KSHKDKSSGT
+700 EAQKQRSMGNKIL
-710 YSKSR
+710 SR
-715 IEELFE
+715 IEELFLDTLSE
-721 NSSKDCVIVSIND
+721 SVIVTLID
-734 AHSSVLTWIGGAVGK
+734 AHSSSLTWIGGAVGK
-749 KIISLG
+749 KTVSLG
-755 FDEFGQS
+755 VDEFGQS
-762 GNLKDLYNTYSL
+762 GNLQDLYNHY
-774 DSEAIVDACAQ
+774 DIDADAIVDACAQ
-785 VLINNN
+785 ALSK

>member
-1 MSTKKLRNI
+1 MKNNKLSQI
-10 LNSKKLSDKELKVL
+10 SNSKKISDIDLKTL
-24 KDIEKKVS
+24 KDVEKKIS

-38 IHNANNIRQS
+38 IHNANNIRPS
-48 EDGLKVGGH
+48 MDGIKVGGH

-66 IMVVLYFKVLQSEDR
+66 IMVALYFKILNSEDR

-92 HSIQYLLGNQTRE
+92 HSIQYLLGNQTLD
-105 KLENFRGFGGAQS
+105 KLEKFRAFGGAQS

-143 IFGSLMQDYLYQ
+143 IFGSLIQDYVAQ
-155 HNFINK
+155 HNFVSKNFK
-161 QNKPG
+161 HG

-211 VADELHLKID
+211 VADKLHLKID

-226 MGWRVVTLKYGKKL
+226 MGWRVITLKYGKKL
-240 QNLSKIKGGNKIL
+240 QSLSKIKGGNEIL

-264 SALSYLGSKGWRE
+264 SALSYMGSKGWRE
-277 HLNNDLKNDKYAL
+277 HLNIDLKNNKDSIN
-290 KIISALSDE
+290 IIKSLSDE
-299 ELNDTMSNLAGNDVE
+299 ELNETMSNLAGNDVE

-320 MEADSDDI
+320 IEADNDDI

-350 HAGLMNIE
+350 HAGLMNNE
-358 QMEKYKRELNITNG
+358 QMESYKNNLNIKNG
-372 EEWDYYSGIQSSKK
+372 QEWDYYSGLDSSEDIIK
-386 DLINFLSNS
+386 DFLSKN
-395 SFYKNNNR
+395 SFYKGQKR
-403 VYSDDKIE
+403 LFRDQE
-411 IPKKLIFKDS
+411 INVPNKLHYKNS
-421 KLSNTQE
+421 QSSNTQE
-428 TFGRII
+428 VFGRIL
-434 NEIGKDDSD
+434 NEIGKNESD
-443 LSNRIV
+443 LSKRIV

-470 YNREKRT
+470 YNREHKE
-477 DIFHDEKVVS
+477 DIFHNEKVVS
-487 AQKWHV
+487 AQKWHA
-493 SPKGQH
+493 SPNGQH

-515 AGLSKEMFGA
+515 AGLSDKMFGA
-525 TLIPIG
+525 SLIPIG

-543 ALNYAVYQDARFLL
+543 ALNYAVYQDSRFLL

-580 IGVGQPNLLMFEPTY
+580 IGIGQPNLLMFEPTY

-604 YSFRYMQDENGSSV
+604 YTFSHMQRPEGSSV
-618 YIRLSTRNIPQLKR
+618 YIRLSTRNIPQITREINK
-632 TLDDSLENNILS
+632 SLEGEILS
-644 GGYWLDKSSEKSDII
+644 GGYWLEKPKNKSNITI
-659 ILFSGVMAPEVLEAV
+659 VFSGVMAPEVLEAI
-674 EIMKEDEINISIL
+674 EILKEDMLDVSVLSI
-687 SVTSNDRLYKNWK
+687 TSADRLYKNWK
-700 KSHKDKSSGT
+700 EAQKQRSMGNKIL
-710 YSKSR
+710 SR
-715 IEELFE
+715 IEELFLDTLSE
-721 NSSKDCVIVSIND
+721 SVIVTLID
-734 AHSSVLTWIGGAVGK
+734 AHSSSLTWIGGAVGK
-749 KIISLG
+749 KTVSLG
-755 FDEFGQS
+755 VDEFGQS
-762 GNLKDLYNTYSL
+762 GNLQDLYNHY
-774 DSEAIVDACAQ
+774 DIDADAIVDACAQ
-785 VLINNN
+785 ALSK

>member
-1 MSTKKLRNI
+1 MANKKIKNI
-10 LNSKKLSDKELKVL
+10 SNSKKISDKDLSIL
-24 KDIEKKVS
+24 KDLEKKVS

-38 IHNANNIRQS
+38 IHNANNIRESQ
-48 EDGLKVGGH
+48 DGLKVGGH

-66 IMVVLYFKVLQSEDR
+66 IMVALYFKVLESEDR

-92 HSIQYLLGNQTRE
+92 HSIQYLLGNQSKE

-118 YPSRTKDTDDVD
+118 YPSRTKDTADVD

-155 HNFINK
+155 HNLINE
-161 QNKPG
+161 QNRNG

-264 SALSYLGSKGWRE
+264 SALSYLGSKGWRD
-277 HLNNDLKNDKYAL
+277 HLNNDLKNDKDAL
-290 KIISALSDE
+290 KIISS
-299 ELNDTMSNLAGNDVE
+299 LNDEDLNETMSNLAGNDVE

-320 MEADSDDI
+320 LEADNDDV

-358 QMEKYKRELNITNG
+358 QMEVYKKELNIKQG
-372 EEWDYYSGIQSSKK
+372 EEWDYYSGINSSENDIIK
-386 DLINFLSNS
+386 FLTNN

-403 VYSDDKIE
+403 NYSDEKIH
-411 IPKKLIFKDS
+411 IPKKLIFKEGKS
-421 KLSNTQE
+421 SNTQE
-428 TFGRII
+428 VFGRII
-434 NEIGKDDSD
+434 NEIGKEESD
-443 LSNRIV
+443 LSKRIV

-470 YNREKRT
+470 YNRVKRT

-493 SPKGQH
+493 SPEGQH

-515 AGLSKEMFGA
+515 AGLSKKMFGSS
-525 TLIPIG
+525 LIPIG

-580 IGVGQPNLLMFEPTY
+580 IGIGQPNLLMFEPTY
-595 ADELEVILR
+595 ADELEIILR
-604 YSFRYMQDENGSSV
+604 YSFSYMQEENGSSV
-618 YIRLSTRNIPQLKR
+618 YIRLSTRNIDQIERK
-632 TLDDSLENNILS
+632 LDSSNEEDILS
-644 GGYWLDKSSEKSDII
+644 GGYWLEKPSKKSDVII
-659 ILFSGVMAPEVLEAV
+659 VFSGVMAPEVLEAA
-674 EIMKEDEINISIL
+674 EIMKEDELNISIL

-700 KSHKDKSSGT
+700 QTHKDRSLGINN
-710 YSKSR
+710 KSR

-721 NSSKDCVIVSIND
+721 NTNRESVIISVND
-734 AHSSVLTWIGGAVGK
+734 AHSSSLTWIGGALGK

-755 FDEFGQS
+755 VDEFGQS
-762 GNLKDLYNTYSL
+762 GNLKDLYKHYSL
-774 DSEAIVDACAQ
+774 DAEAIVDACAQ
-785 VLINNN
+785 VLISAN

>member
-1 MSTKKLRNI
+1 M
-10 LNSKKLSDKELKVL
+10 NSKNKFKNISNAKKISDKDLNLLKEL
-24 KDIEKKVS
+24 EKKVS
-32 WLSAWM
+32 WLSSWM
-38 IHNANNIRQS
+38 IHNANNLRVS

-57 QASSASIIS
+57 QASSASIVS
-66 IMVVLYFKVLQSEDR
+66 IMVALYFKILQSEDR

-92 HSIQYLLGNQTRE
+92 HSIQYLLGNQTQD

-143 IFGSLMQDYLYQ
+143 IFGSLIQDYLYQ
-155 HNFINK
+155 HNFITK
-161 QNKPG
+161 QKPG

-190 KQNVRNCWWVID
+190 KQNVRNCWWIID

-240 QNLSKIKGGNKIL
+240 QSLSKIKGGNKIL

-277 HLNNDLKNDKYAL
+277 HLNNDLKNHNDAL
-290 KIISALSDE
+290 KIINTLSDE
-299 ELNDTMSNLAGNDVE
+299 ELNETMSNLAGNDVE

-320 MEADSDDI
+320 LEADSDDI

-358 QMEKYKRELNITNG
+358 QMEIYKKELNISNG
-372 EEWDYYSGIQSSKK
+372 EEWGYFSGMSTPKNEVDKFLKK
-386 DLINFLSNS
+386 S
-395 SFYKNNNR
+395 SFYNNNDR
-403 VYSDDKIE
+403 SFSDEKIE
-411 IPKKLIFKDS
+411 ISKKFKY
-421 KLSNTQE
+421 KENKISNTQE
-428 TFGRII
+428 VFGRII
-434 NEIGKDDSD
+434 NEIGKEDSE
-443 LSNRIV
+443 LSKRIV

-470 YNREKRT
+470 YNREKKT

-493 SPKGQH
+493 SPEGQH

-515 AGLSKEMFGA
+515 AGLSKKMFGSS
-525 TLIPIG
+525 LIPIG

-557 VATPSGIS
+557 IATPSGIS

-580 IGVGQPNLLMFEPTY
+580 IGIGQPNLLMFEPTY

-604 YSFRYMQDENGSSV
+604 YTFSYMQEENGSSV
-618 YIRLSTRNIPQLKR
+618 YIRLSTRNIDQINRKL
-632 TLDDSLENNILS
+632 TSSLEKDILS
-644 GGYWLDKSSEKSDII
+644 GGYWLEESKNKSDL
-659 ILFSGVMAPEVLEAV
+659 ILVFSGVMAPEVLVAAET
-674 EIMKEDEINISIL
+674 MKEDEINISIL

-700 KSHKDKSSGT
+700 QSHKEKSLGINN
-710 YSKSR
+710 KSR
-715 IEELFE
+715 IEKIFE
-721 NSSKDCVIVSIND
+721 NTSKESVIITIND
-734 AHSSVLTWIGGAVGK
+734 AHSSTLTWIGGAVGRK
-749 KIISLG
+749 VISLG
-755 FDEFGQS
+755 VDEFGQS
-762 GNLKDLYNTYSL
+762 GNLKDLYNYYAL
-774 DSEAIVDACAQ
+774 DQEAIVDACAQ
-785 VLINNN
+785 ILVDNN

>member
-1 MSTKKLRNI
+1 MNIKKLRNI
-10 LNSKKLSDKELKVL
+10 SNSKKLSDKDLKIL
-24 KDIEKKVS
+24 KDLEKKVS

-66 IMVVLYFKVLQSEDR
+66 IMVALYFKVLQSEDR

-143 IFGSLMQDYLYQ
+143 IFGSLMQDYLFQ

-161 QNKPG
+161 LNKPG

-190 KQNVRNCWWVID
+190 KQNVRNCWWIID

-221 ELFAS
+221 ELFDS
-226 MGWRVVTLKYGKKL
+226 MGWRVITLKYGKKL
-240 QNLSKIKGGNKIL
+240 QNLSKLKGGNKIL

-277 HLNNDLKNDKYAL
+277 HLNNDLKNDKDAL
-290 KIISALSDE
+290 KIVNALNDV

-320 MEADSDDI
+320 MEADRDDV

-350 HAGLMNIE
+350 HAGLMNIQ
-358 QMEKYKRELNITNG
+358 QMDEYKRVLNIPNG
-372 EEWDYYSGIQSSKK
+372 KEWDHFSGIKSSKK
-386 DLINFLSNS
+386 DLIEFLSES

-403 VYSDDKIE
+403 TYSDFEIE
-411 IPKKLIFKDS
+411 IPDKLSFKGG
-421 KLSNTQE
+421 KVSNTQE
-428 TFGRII
+428 VFGRII
-434 NEIGKDDSD
+434 NEIGKEDSE
-443 LSNRIV
+443 LSKRIV

-470 YNREKRT
+470 YNRKKRT

-515 AGLSKEMFGA
+515 AGLTKEMFGSS
-525 TLIPIG
+525 LIPIG

-580 IGVGQPNLLMFEPTY
+580 IGIGQPNLLMFEPTY

-604 YSFRYMQDENGSSV
+604 YAFRYMQDKNGSSI
-618 YIRLSTRNIPQLKR
+618 YIRLSTRNIPQLER
-632 TLDDSLENNILS
+632 TLNNSIENEILS
-644 GGYWLDKSSEKSDII
+644 GGYWLDKPIEKSDII
-659 ILFSGVMAPEVLEAV
+659 ILFSGVMAPEVIEAV
-674 EIMKEDEINISIL
+674 EIIRQDEINVSVLSI
-687 SVTSNDRLYKNWK
+687 TSNDRLYKNWK
-700 KSHKDKSSGT
+700 QSHKDRSTGLHN
-710 YSKSR
+710 KSR

-721 NSSKDCVIVSIND
+721 NSTKDSVIVSIND
-734 AHSSVLTWIGGAVGK
+734 AHSSALTWIGGAVGK

-755 FDEFGQS
+755 VDEFGQS
-762 GNLKDLYNTYSL
+762 GNLKDLYKTYSL
-774 DSEAIVDACAQ
+774 DSDAIVDACAQ

>member
-1 MSTKKLRNI
+1 MANKKIKNI
-10 LNSKKLSDKELKVL
+10 SNSKKISDKDLSIL
-24 KDIEKKVS
+24 KDLEKKVS

-38 IHNANNIRQS
+38 IHNANNIRESQ
-48 EDGLKVGGH
+48 DGLKVGGH

-66 IMVVLYFKVLQSEDR
+66 IMVALYFKVLESEDR

-92 HSIQYLLGNQTRE
+92 HSIQYLLGNQSKE

-118 YPSRTKDTDDVD
+118 YPSRTKDTADVD

-155 HNFINK
+155 HNLINE
-161 QNKPG
+161 QNRNG

-264 SALSYLGSKGWRE
+264 SALSYLGSKGWRD
-277 HLNNDLKNDKYAL
+277 HLNNDLKNDKDAL
-290 KIISALSDE
+290 KIISS
-299 ELNDTMSNLAGNDVE
+299 LNDEDLNETMSNLAGNDVE

-320 MEADSDDI
+320 LEADNDDV

-358 QMEKYKRELNITNG
+358 QMEVYKKELNIKQG
-372 EEWDYYSGIQSSKK
+372 EEWDYYSGINSSENDIIK
-386 DLINFLSNS
+386 FLKNN

-403 VYSDDKIE
+403 NYSDEKIH
-411 IPKKLIFKDS
+411 IPKKLIFKEGKS
-421 KLSNTQE
+421 SNTQE
-428 TFGRII
+428 VFGRII
-434 NEIGKDDSD
+434 NEIGKEESD
-443 LSNRIV
+443 LSKRIV

-470 YNREKRT
+470 YNRVKRT

-493 SPKGQH
+493 SPEGQH

-515 AGLSKEMFGA
+515 AGLSNKMFGSS
-525 TLIPIG
+525 LIPIG

-580 IGVGQPNLLMFEPTY
+580 IGIGQPNLLMFEPTY
-595 ADELEVILR
+595 ADELEIILR
-604 YSFRYMQDENGSSV
+604 YSFSYMQEENGSSV
-618 YIRLSTRNIPQLKR
+618 YIRLSTRNINQIQRK
-632 TLDDSLENNILS
+632 LDSSNEEDILS
-644 GGYWLDKSSEKSDII
+644 GGYWLEKSSKKSDVII
-659 ILFSGVMAPEVLEAV
+659 VFSGVMAPEVLDAA
-674 EIMKEDEINISIL
+674 EIMKEDELNISIL

-700 KSHKDKSSGT
+700 QTHKDKSLGINN
-710 YSKSR
+710 KSR

-721 NSSKDCVIVSIND
+721 NTNRESVIISVND
-734 AHSSVLTWIGGAVGK
+734 AHSSSLTWIGGALGK

-755 FDEFGQS
+755 VDEFGQS
-762 GNLKDLYNTYSL
+762 GNLKDLYKHYSL
-774 DSEAIVDACAQ
+774 DAEAIVDACAQ
-785 VLINNN
+785 VLISDN

>member
-1 MSTKKLRNI
+1 MKN
-10 LNSKKLSDKELKVL
+10 NKLSQISNSQKISDIDLRIL

-38 IHNANNIRQS
+38 IHNANNIRPS
-48 EDGLKVGGH
+48 LDGIKVGGH

-66 IMVVLYFKVLQSEDR
+66 IMVALYFKILKSEDR

-92 HSIQYLLGNQTRE
+92 HSIQYLLGNQNKD
-105 KLENFRGFGGAQS
+105 KLENFRAFGGAQS

-143 IFGSLMQDYLYQ
+143 IFGSLIQDYVTQ
-155 HNFINK
+155 HNFVSKNF
-161 QNKPG
+161 KPG
-166 KMVAL
+166 KMIAL

-211 VADELHLKID
+211 VADKLHLKID

-226 MGWRVVTLKYGKKL
+226 MGWRVITLKYGKKL
-240 QNLSKIKGGNKIL
+240 QSLSKIKGGNKIL

-264 SALSYLGSKGWRE
+264 SALSYMGSKGWRE
-277 HLNNDLKNDKYAL
+277 HLNKDLKNNKDAIN
-290 KIISALSDE
+290 IINSLSDE
-299 ELNDTMSNLAGNDVE
+299 DLNETMSNLAGNDVE

-320 MEADSDDI
+320 IEADNDDI

-350 HAGLMNIE
+350 HSGLMNND
-358 QMEKYKRELNITNG
+358 QMKGYQKNLNVKNG
-372 EEWDYYSGIQSSKK
+372 DEWDYYSGLDSSE
-386 DLINFLSNS
+386 DLIKDFLSKNPFYEGDKRLFS
-395 SFYKNNNR
+395 DKKIYIPNKLNYKNAE
-403 VYSDDKIE
+403 V
-411 IPKKLIFKDS
+411 
-421 KLSNTQE
+421 SNTQE
-428 TFGRII
+428 VFGRIL
-434 NEIGKDDSD
+434 NEIGKEDSD
-443 LSNRIV
+443 LSKRIV

-470 YNREKRT
+470 YNREHKE
-477 DIFHDEKVVS
+477 DIFHNEKVVS
-487 AQKWHV
+487 AQKWLA

-515 AGLSKEMFGA
+515 AGLSDKMFGSA
-525 TLIPIG
+525 LIPIG

-580 IGVGQPNLLMFEPTY
+580 IGIGQPNLLMFEPTY
-595 ADELEVILR
+595 ADELEIILR
-604 YSFRYMQDENGSSV
+604 YTFSYMQEPKGSSV
-618 YIRLSTRNIPQLKR
+618 YIRLSTRNIPQIKR
-632 TLDDSLENNILS
+632 EISKSLEEEILS
-644 GGYWLDKSSEKSDII
+644 GGYWLEKSKNKSNITI
-659 ILFSGVMAPEVLEAV
+659 VFSGVMAPEVFEALE
-674 EIMKEDEINISIL
+674 ILKEDNLDVSVLSI
-687 SVTSNDRLYKNWK
+687 TSGDRLYKNWK
-700 KSHKDKSSGT
+700 EAQKQRSIGNKVL
-710 YSKSR
+710 SR
-715 IEELFE
+715 IEELFLDTRKE
-721 NSSKDCVIVSIND
+721 SVIVSLID
-734 AHSSVLTWIGGAVGK
+734 AHSSSLTWIGGAVGK
-749 KIISLG
+749 KTVSLG
-755 FDEFGQS
+755 VDEFGQS
-762 GNLKDLYNTYSL
+762 GNLKDLYQHYSI
-774 DSEAIVDACAQ
+774 DADAIVDACAQ
-785 VLINNN
+785 ALSN

>member
-1 MSTKKLRNI
+1 MANKKIKNI
-10 LNSKKLSDKELKVL
+10 SNSKKISDKDLSIL
-24 KDIEKKVS
+24 KDLEKKVS

-38 IHNANNIRQS
+38 IHNANNIRESQ
-48 EDGLKVGGH
+48 DGLKVGGH

-66 IMVVLYFKVLQSEDR
+66 IMVALYFKVLESEDR

-92 HSIQYLLGNQTRE
+92 HSIQYLLGNQSKE

-118 YPSRTKDTDDVD
+118 YPSRTKDTADVD

-155 HNFINK
+155 HNLINE
-161 QNKPG
+161 QNRNG

-264 SALSYLGSKGWRE
+264 SALSYLGSKGWRD
-277 HLNNDLKNDKYAL
+277 HLNNDLKNDKDAL
-290 KIISALSDE
+290 KIISS
-299 ELNDTMSNLAGNDVE
+299 LNDEDLNETMSNLAGNDVE

-320 MEADSDDI
+320 LEADNDDV

-358 QMEKYKRELNITNG
+358 QMEVYKKELNIKQG
-372 EEWDYYSGIQSSKK
+372 EEWDYYSGINSSENDIIK
-386 DLINFLSNS
+386 FLTNN

-403 VYSDDKIE
+403 NYSDEKIH
-411 IPKKLIFKDS
+411 IPKKLIFKEGKS
-421 KLSNTQE
+421 SNTQE
-428 TFGRII
+428 VFGRII
-434 NEIGKDDSD
+434 NEIGKEESD
-443 LSNRIV
+443 LSKRIV

-470 YNREKRT
+470 YNRVKRT

-493 SPKGQH
+493 SPEGQH

-515 AGLSKEMFGA
+515 AGLSKKMFGSS
-525 TLIPIG
+525 LIPIG

-580 IGVGQPNLLMFEPTY
+580 IGIGQPNLLMFEPTY
-595 ADELEVILR
+595 ADELEIILR
-604 YSFRYMQDENGSSV
+604 YSFSYMQEENGSSV
-618 YIRLSTRNIPQLKR
+618 YIRLSTRNIDQIERK
-632 TLDDSLENNILS
+632 LDSSNEEDILS
-644 GGYWLDKSSEKSDII
+644 GGYWLEKPSKKSDVII
-659 ILFSGVMAPEVLEAV
+659 VFSGVMAPEVLEAA
-674 EIMKEDEINISIL
+674 EIMKEDELNISIL

-700 KSHKDKSSGT
+700 QTHKDRSHGVNN
-710 YSKSR
+710 KSR

-721 NSSKDCVIVSIND
+721 NTNRESVIISVND
-734 AHSSVLTWIGGAVGK
+734 AHSSSLTWIGGALGK

-755 FDEFGQS
+755 VDEFGQS
-762 GNLKDLYNTYSL
+762 GNLKDLYKHYSL
-774 DSEAIVDACAQ
+774 DAEAIVDACAQ
-785 VLINNN
+785 VLISAN

>member
-1 MSTKKLRNI
+1 MDSKKIKNI
-10 LNSKKLSDKELKVL
+10 SNSKKISDKDLSIL
-24 KDIEKKVS
+24 KDLEKKVS

-38 IHNANNIRQS
+38 IHNANNIRESQ
-48 EDGLKVGGH
+48 DGLKVGGH

-66 IMVVLYFKVLQSEDR
+66 IMVALYFKVLQSEDR

-92 HSIQYLLGNQTRE
+92 HSIQYLLGNQSKD

-118 YPSRTKDTDDVD
+118 YPSRTKDTADVD

-143 IFGSLMQDYLYQ
+143 IFGSLIQDYLYQ
-155 HNFINK
+155 HNLINE
-161 QNKPG
+161 QNRNG

-264 SALSYLGSKGWRE
+264 SALSYLGSKGWRD
-277 HLNNDLKNDKYAL
+277 HLNNDLKNDKDAL
-290 KIISALSDE
+290 KIINS
-299 ELNDTMSNLAGNDVE
+299 LNDEDLNETMSNLAGNDVE

-320 MEADSDDI
+320 LEADNDDV

-358 QMEKYKRELNITNG
+358 QMEVYKKELNIKHG
-372 EEWDYYSGIQSSKK
+372 EEWDYYSGINSSEK
-386 DLINFLSNS
+386 DIIKFLTNN

-403 VYSDDKIE
+403 NYSDEKIH
-411 IPKKLIFKDS
+411 IPKKLIFKEGKS
-421 KLSNTQE
+421 SNTQE
-428 TFGRII
+428 VFGRII
-434 NEIGKDDSD
+434 NEIGKEESD
-443 LSNRIV
+443 LSKRIV

-470 YNREKRT
+470 YNRVKRT

-493 SPKGQH
+493 SPEGQH

-515 AGLSKEMFGA
+515 AGLSNKMFGSS
-525 TLIPIG
+525 LIPIG

-580 IGVGQPNLLMFEPTY
+580 IGIGQPNLLMFEPTY
-595 ADELEVILR
+595 ADELEIILR
-604 YSFRYMQDENGSSV
+604 YSFSYMQDENGSSV
-618 YIRLSTRNIPQLKR
+618 YIRLSTRNINQIQRK
-632 TLDDSLENNILS
+632 LEPSNEKDILS
-644 GGYWLDKSSEKSDII
+644 GGYWLEKSSKKSDVII
-659 ILFSGVMAPEVLEAV
+659 VFSGVMAPEVLEAA
-674 EIMKEDEINISIL
+674 EIMKEDELNISIL

-700 KSHKDKSSGT
+700 QTHKDRSLGINN
-710 YSKSR
+710 KSR

-721 NSSKDCVIVSIND
+721 NTNRESVIISVND
-734 AHSSVLTWIGGAVGK
+734 AHSSSLTWIGGALGK

-755 FDEFGQS
+755 VDEFGQS
-762 GNLKDLYNTYSL
+762 GNLKDLYKHYSL
-774 DSEAIVDACAQ
+774 DAEAIVDACAQ
-785 VLINNN
+785 VLISAN